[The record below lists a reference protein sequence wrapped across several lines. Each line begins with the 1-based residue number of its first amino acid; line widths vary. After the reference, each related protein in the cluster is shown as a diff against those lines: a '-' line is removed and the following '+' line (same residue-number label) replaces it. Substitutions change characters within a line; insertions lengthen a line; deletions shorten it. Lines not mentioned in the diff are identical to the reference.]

1 MRTSPFF
8 PSLLTPRVWVMASQ
22 KKLEESLVAVIKA
35 LEYVEKALSLQP
47 PPVLG
52 EGESSYFTLLRELN
66 QYLEQAKRQLR

>member
-1 MRTSPFF
+1 
-8 PSLLTPRVWVMASQ
+8 MASQ
-22 KKLEESLVAVIKA
+22 RQLEDSLVAVIKA
-35 LEYVEKALSLQP
+35 LEYVEQALSLQP

>member
-1 MRTSPFF
+1 
-8 PSLLTPRVWVMASQ
+8 MASQ

-52 EGESSYFTLLRELN
+52 AGEASYFTLLRELN
-66 QYLEQAKRQLR
+66 QYLEQAKRQLK